1 MAHIKFYLRPCSDPA
16 LGVLNHWVLEGQKVL
31 QRKSYGTKLPLKYW
45 DVKNGRLSR
54 KHPEHS
60 RINKM
65 IDQVI
70 DSFEYQETIGGSG
83 DIEEQCVLML
93 FQKLIDTKKSNGLSS
108 GTIKKY
114 ETILNNFKE
123 ITSRVYG
130 KDRLPIKFFREM
142 ETIQTIK
149 QELLKSRKTEAP
161 KSFKALKN
169 YLSRLTE
176 VLNYW
181 NATSGTQ
188 HPINTTPLQ
197 QFIGKDEQ
205 KFARALSME
214 ELEKFMNYQPDG
226 KRGGWVERIAKTF
239 FLFQYFCGGT
249 RIHDVLLLTNKSLHG
264 KKMEVRIRKNK
275 TVLHNPITLEL
286 AKCLEPIYP
295 ELFRTVFNETRMSKV
310 KLKLSTAMELAK
322 LQHASIVS
330 LWNLPT
336 LFDAETI
343 IRQQYPEEFQIIKPH
358 LDDAKEKLG
367 QYVGEKFF
375 EELSKSEEHFIFPYL
390 DFNNFKET
398 GLDWKKFDT
407 TLEDKIQRVRAKH
420 NGALKRICLKLGIDP
435 VSGHTPRHTVV
446 RDFVMNGADDNV
458 IKDVLGHSSLAT
470 TQHYLT
476 TRHPSRSR
484 EEEIREMYR
493 RIRNKESEK

>member
-1 MAHIKFYLRPCSDPA
+1 MAHIKFYLRQCSDPE

-31 QRKSYGTKLPLKYW
+31 QRKSYGVKLPLKYW

-54 KHPEHS
+54 KHPENL

-70 DSFEYQETIGGSG
+70 ESFNYQETIGGSG

-108 GTIKKY
+108 GTIRKY

-123 ITSRVYG
+123 ITTRVYG

-142 ETIQTIK
+142 ETVQTIK
-149 QELLKSRKTEAP
+149 QELLKSRRTEAP

-169 YLSRLTE
+169 YISRLTE
-176 VLNYW
+176 VLKYW

-188 HPINTTPLQ
+188 HEINTTPLN

-205 KFARALSME
+205 KLSRALSE
-214 ELEKFMNYQPDG
+214 DELNQFINYQPDG

-264 KKMEVRIRKNK
+264 KKMEVRVRKNK

-286 AKCLEPIYP
+286 AKCLEPLYP
-295 ELFRTVFNETRMSKV
+295 ELFKIVFTETRMSKV
-310 KLKLSTAMELAK
+310 KLKLSTAIELAK
-322 LQHASIVS
+322 LQHPKNITS
-330 LWNLPT
+330 WNLST
-336 LFDAETI
+336 LYDVENKI
-343 IRQQYPEEFQIIKPH
+343 QKQHPEDSEIFKPY
-358 LDDAKEKLG
+358 LDEAKEKLE
-367 QYVGEKFF
+367 QLVGEKFF
-375 EELSKSEEHFIFPYL
+375 EELSKGDEHFIFPYL
-390 DFNNFKET
+390 DFNDFKET
-398 GLDWKKFDT
+398 ELDWGKFDK

-446 RDFVMNGADDNV
+446 RNFVMNGADDNL

-476 TRHPSRSR
+476 TRHPLRSR
-484 EEEIREMYR
+484 EEELREMYR
-493 RIRNKESEK
+493 RMRNKQTEN